1 MSLLEKPQDDSYLVL
16 FIGQR
21 TILRIPAIFSMERRR
36 RRGLWWKG
44 RRSSWLINR
53 RKGRWNARASERT
66 SRTEWSDESAKGLS
80 LQSGAASCRRGFVF
94 YVFWEFHRLLGC
106 TAAAMLPKQARGTF
120 RKHKTK
126 PFLQV
131 AVPDCTLSDD
141 DIDDVNGFLRRPY
154 SVHASTLLSVLLPRS
169 VGSALAGQRQASS
182 EARNVHPARS
192 CWAVNDIVY
201 IQHFILGFCP

>member
-80 LQSGAASCRRGFVF
+80 LQPGAVSCRRGFV
-94 YVFWEFHRLLGC
+94 LC
-106 TAAAMLPKQARGTF
+106 
-120 RKHKTK
+120 
-126 PFLQV
+126 
-131 AVPDCTLSDD
+131 
-141 DIDDVNGFLRRPY
+141 FLRVPQAVRLY
-154 SVHASTLLSVLLPRS
+154 CSCHAAQASTGNLQKKNYKTFSTSHHPRQLTLNRS
-169 VGSALAGQRQASS
+169 DEYCVCKLIASINTEQIGSI
-182 EARNVHPARS
+182 HT
-192 CWAVNDIVY
+192 
-201 IQHFILGFCP
+201 